1 MRRSYRS
8 TSWKRASPSARRRAS
23 ARANRV
29 RELKKTIDLVVTR
42 AMREARQGRGRSVNG
57 VTVIDLAIPKHIAE
71 TASKDVL
78 LRQNNIVVKQRI
90 LNRRSPFA

>member
-1 MRRSYRS
+1 
-8 TSWKRASPSARRRAS
+8 
-23 ARANRV
+23 
-29 RELKKTIDLVVTR
+29 
-42 AMREARQGRGRSVNG
+42 MREARQGRGRSVNG

-90 LNRRSPFA
+90 LNRMSPFA